1 MPKIGLMTLLSIMAL
16 LSCTFA
22 LPQMPIRR
30 PFIPIHHAGDGREVL
45 ADLRILQFNM
55 LADGLSGLRADL
67 GGFSKAKREDM
78 DWSSRK
84 IKLMYEILQYDPDV
98 ITLQEVPC
106 TPCYNAYE
114 TSSNAIFIPTT
125 QPLSPTPLPLP
136 HPTPSPHPPTPQCD
150 HYYDFFLPELAK
162 EGYDGMFAPKP
173 ASACLEVSDR
183 SDGCAIFLKRD
194 KIRAV
199 SSEALTYALVPE
211 STGDPTSKLITSSK
225 IWQNLRVQNQVA
237 LIAICEVLTK
247 DGDVCTSVVVAT
259 THLKAAKTA
268 DGELC
273 RYGETQQ
280 LLSAIHNCSRK
291 FWQYCRREGGGVG
304 ELPVVLTGDLN
315 ACPTHRSSQ
324 FGFNCTVYPLIKEH
338 PMQLRSVMND
348 DLVMS
353 PEGVLS
359 SSVSAHSDT
368 RVPSQ
373 SGSEGAKDTVWTTW
387 KSRWK
392 KGKENVV
399 RHCIDYIMYSS
410 GNVRAASAVDIF
422 SDAQIAPEL
431 FPSSTYPSDH
441 ISLVA
446 DLQILGEQS

>member
-98 ITLQEVPC
+98 ITLQE
-106 TPCYNAYE
+106 
-114 TSSNAIFIPTT
+114 
-125 QPLSPTPLPLP
+125 
-136 HPTPSPHPPTPQCD
+136 CD

-199 SSEALTYALVPE
+199 SSE
-211 STGDPTSKLITSSK
+211 